1 VALGNAEDTS
11 ADIVVR
17 AGARASADGRIVT
30 VCAPRW
36 QPPAGVEHLLA
47 GAYRDAVAAANLRQ
61 ARTMVLP
68 AILARGPWPL
78 EEVTRVALTVLRS
91 TPTTLHE
98 VVIAASTPAMVER
111 WAEAL
116 VRETSY

>member
-1 VALGNAEDTS
+1 MALGNAEDTS

-47 GAYRDAVAAANLRQ
+47 DAYRDAVAAANLRQ
-61 ARTMVLP
+61 ARTMVLVGE
-68 AILARGPWPL
+68 LDRLSREDSLTG
-78 EEVTRVALTVLRS
+78 VANRRAWD
-91 TPTTLHE
+91 E
-98 VVIAASTPAMVER
+98 ASRRPSR
-111 WAEAL
+111 
-116 VRETSY
+116 RCYPDRC